1 MEHTFPHELATYHPP
16 AHRLSVIRSYELP
29 PNASKRLRVRK
40 REERRGVNAASA
52 AVGKR
57 GNIEPLL
64 PQLVKPKTPGVTG
77 QNGPEVAP
85 FVPLVPDVIVLPNED
100 LVR

>member
-1 MEHTFPHELATYHPP
+1 M
-16 AHRLSVIRSYELP
+16 
-29 PNASKRLRVRK
+29 
-40 REERRGVNAASA
+40 NAASA

-57 GNIEPLL
+57 GCTEPLL
-64 PQLVKPKTPGVTG
+64 PPLVKPKTPGVTG